1 MARNARTPPCPTP
14 TPTVPQ
20 IPSIRIERSKDENG
34 ISEEIVPAPKPS
46 PPPRTVTYGNT
57 LMPTTNRLPRQ
68 PRQTSLR
75 SHANGSENGNGVM
88 KTPQRET
95 IVSLG
100 FTEDPIPPSHYCCNT
115 CHIQKACRTVAI
127 FAIIGFIINIVLYFM
142 GISKLGL
149 NGYLEAFLLIFDC
162 ISLLTL
168 LCGVSK
174 QRAGMLKPYLFYNAI
189 WNFGMIILFLVFVY
203 HMLKGSSDVSRNI
216 LENVK
221 ALRAN
226 PDEYHFRTRE
236 SFTTAILV
244 TTAILAAMAVVI
256 IINCIFLHVVY
267 RTFQFFAYQED
278 KRREEMEKK
287 ERL

>member
-1 MARNARTPPCPTP
+1 MSQDSRIIYPYYYYYTFM
-14 TPTVPQ
+14 
-20 IPSIRIERSKDENG
+20 IPD
-34 ISEEIVPAPKPS
+34 
-46 PPPRTVTYGNT
+46 
-57 LMPTTNRLPRQ
+57 
-68 PRQTSLR
+68 
-75 SHANGSENGNGVM
+75 ANGSENGNGVM

-203 HMLKGSSDVSRNI
+203 HMLKGSSDISRNI

-226 PDEYHFRTRE
+226 PDEYHFRSRE

-244 TTAILAAMAVVI
+244 TIAIMAAMAVVI